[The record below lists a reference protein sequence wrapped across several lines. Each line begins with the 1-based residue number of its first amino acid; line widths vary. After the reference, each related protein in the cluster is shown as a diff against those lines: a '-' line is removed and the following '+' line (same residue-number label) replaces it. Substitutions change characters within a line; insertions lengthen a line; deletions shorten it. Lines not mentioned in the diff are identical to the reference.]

1 MSRLPDL
8 KIGNLKA
15 NPPIIQGGMGIRVS
29 LANLAAAV
37 ANEGAIGT
45 IAAGLIGGAKSNM
58 SEADH
63 RTSDIRELIFQIKKA
78 RSLTK
83 GILAVN
89 MLAGATLFQDL
100 CRTAAQEGIDI
111 IFSGGGI
118 PLGLPKLVE
127 GTKTKIAPIV
137 SSGRSAEVICKNWVR
152 KYNYVP
158 DAIVVE
164 GPLAGGHLG
173 FSAQV
178 FEDPSKTPKLEDIL
192 CDVLK
197 VAKKYENEKKIPVIA
212 AGGIF
217 DGKDIARF
225 LKLGASGVQIATRFI
240 CTDECDAS
248 IEFKQAC
255 INSKKEDICIIVSPL
270 GLPGRAIRN
279 KFLEKIQH
287 GNKRI
292 VDFTCN
298 YRCLKPCI
306 PSESA
311 YCIADA
317 LINATEGNLDEG
329 FVFCGANVYR
339 CKKIVPVRELMKEL
353 VTEAEAYY

>member
-15 NPPIIQGGMGIRVS
+15 YPPIVQGGMGIRVS

-37 ANEGAIGT
+37 ANEGGIGT

-58 SEADH
+58 SGSDH
-63 RTSDIRELIFQIKKA
+63 KTSDIRELIFQIKKA

-89 MLAGATLFQDL
+89 MMAGATLFEDL
-100 CRTAAQEGIDI
+100 SRTAAQEGIDI
-111 IFSGGGI
+111 IFSGGGL
-118 PLGLPKLVE
+118 PLSLPKYVE

-173 FSAQV
+173 YTAEV

-192 CDVLK
+192 TDVLK
-197 VAKKYENEKKIPVIA
+197 VAKQYEIGKKIPVIA
-212 AGGIF
+212 AGGIY

-225 LKLGASGVQIATRFI
+225 LKLGASGVQLATRFI

-255 INSKKEDICIIVSPL
+255 VNSKKEDICIIVSPL

-279 KFLEKIQH
+279 KFLEKINQ
-287 GNKRI
+287 GNKR
-292 VDFTCN
+292 VVNFTCN
-298 YRCLKPCI
+298 YRCIKPCV

-317 LINATEGNLDEG
+317 LINASAGNLEEG

-339 CKKIVPVRELMKEL
+339 CDKIVPVKELMKEL
-353 VTEAEAYY
+353 VSVAEENY